1 MQEPSRDQSKIK
13 EIQSTLASLD
23 LDVKLLRLGMKAG
36 FNPSQPRVPAGDPD
50 GGQWTDAGERKIR
63 GSGPICV
70 YDLKTGR
77 RGLSKVRTL
86 EFAVRLAKYGRPII
100 VIEIRPFE

>member
-50 GGQWTDAGERKIR
+50 GGQWTDAGERKIGAAAR
-63 GSGPICV
+63 SV
-70 YDLKTGR
+70 SMT
-77 RGLSKVRTL
+77 S
-86 EFAVRLAKYGRPII
+86 RPGD
-100 VIEIRPFE
+100 VA